1 MLRGATLSGFM
12 SSWIDGHIPWRS
24 DDVKADLQ
32 LEGKGLYEFHIGEY
46 TKHDEMFSA
55 LSNIINNASRG
66 IVEHERERQYTS
78 TRAPLHAILF
88 TAFPAVAAGVFHYIN
103 QKCQHFAEAELVTAS
118 HQPGERESLIS
129 RLVERAAEIRV
140 SGESKSII
148 VVTTINVLPTGR
160 NDLVFANM
168 VLKLGEPWTNAVT
181 EQAIGRIDRPG
192 QHQPTFVFNF
202 ICKDNEAEAL
212 VRAQNQNRKVILGEN
227 LSTNRLLNA
236 IDPNVSS

>member
-32 LEGKGLYEFHIGEY
+32 PEGKGLYEFHIGEY

-88 TAFPAVAAGVFHYIN
+88 TAFPAVAAGVFHYSN
-103 QKCQHFAEAELVTAS
+103 QKCQPFAEAELVTAS
-118 HQPGERESLIS
+118 HQPRERESLIS
-129 RLVERAAEIRV
+129 RPVERAAEIRV
-140 SGESKSII
+140 SGESKSIV
-148 VVTTINVLPTGR
+148 VVTTINALPTGR

-181 EQAIGRIDRPG
+181 EQAIGRIDWPG
-192 QHQPTFVFNF
+192 QHQPTFVFTF